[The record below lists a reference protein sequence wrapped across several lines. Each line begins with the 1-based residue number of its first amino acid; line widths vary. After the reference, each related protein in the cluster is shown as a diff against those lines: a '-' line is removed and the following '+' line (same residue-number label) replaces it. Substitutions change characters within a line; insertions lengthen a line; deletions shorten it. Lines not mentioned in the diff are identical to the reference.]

1 MFDMF
6 FSFAPRARYRCL
18 AWCLVV
24 GTSAAQAADI
34 RLDATAVQ
42 RLDVQ
47 TAVAQ
52 PAQGIPLD
60 RLPAE
65 IAAPLES
72 ARTVSAPFAGVVSG
86 VAVDEGAQVKA
97 GALLARVQSRD
108 FLAAQADL
116 QRTGSDAA
124 LAQSQAK
131 RDAALLAEGII
142 AQSRADESR
151 ARAADA
157 QARLAQARAALAG
170 IVTSGGAAGEYTLNA
185 PMAGRVLRRAVS
197 PGQVVGA
204 FDLAFV
210 LAADARVDVL
220 FQVPV
225 ARRAALAP
233 GLTVEMEDGAQAQ
246 VVTVGAATDAASQS
260 LRLRARLPAS
270 AHWRVGERTTVR
282 LLLPAPPDALRV
294 PLAALLPDGERT
306 LVFVAT
312 PAEGGGAQYRALPV
326 ERLGS
331 DARDAVVRGEL
342 KAGDAVVVRGVSA
355 LKPLLQ

>member
-1 MFDMF
+1 ML
-6 FSFAPRARYRCL
+6 FSSRRYWL
-18 AWCLVV
+18 WCLLAGAGAV
-24 GTSAAQAADI
+24 QAADI
-34 RLDATAVQ
+34 RLDAAQVQ

-47 TAVAQ
+47 TATAQ
-52 PAQGIPLD
+52 PAPGIPLD

-86 VAVDEGAQVKA
+86 VAVDEGAVVKA

-116 QRTGSDAA
+116 QRGSSDAA

-142 AQSRADESR
+142 ARSRADETR
-151 ARAADA
+151 ARSADA
-157 QARLAQARAALAG
+157 QARLAQARAGLSG
-170 IVTSGGAAGEYTLNA
+170 IDAARDGAAGEYTLRA

-204 FDLAFV
+204 FDLAVV

-225 ARRAALAP
+225 AQRAALAP
-233 GLTVEMEDGAQAQ
+233 GLAVEMEDGTQGQ

-294 PLAALLPDGERT
+294 PLAALLPDGDRT

-312 PAEGGGAQYRALPV
+312 PADGGGAQYRAIPV
-326 ERLGS
+326 TRLGA

-342 KAGDAVVVRGVSA
+342 KAGDAVVVHGVSA
-355 LKPLLQ
+355 LKPLMTQ

>member
-1 MFDMF
+1 MS
-6 FSFAPRARYRCL
+6 FSFTQRARCGWLACCL
-18 AWCLVV
+18 LA
-24 GTSAAQAADI
+24 GAGAAQAAGDI
-34 RLDATAVQ
+34 RLDAAQVQ

-47 TAVAQ
+47 TEAAQ

-65 IAAPLES
+65 VAAPLETS
-72 ARTVSAPFAGVVSG
+72 RTVSAPFAGVVSG
-86 VAVDEGAQVKA
+86 VAVDDGAAVKA

-116 QRTGSDAA
+116 RRSGSDAA
-124 LAQSQAK
+124 LAQSQAQ

-142 AQSRADESR
+142 ASARADESR

-157 QARLAQARAALAG
+157 QARLQQARAALAG
-170 IVTSGGAAGEYTLNA
+170 IDAARDSAAGEYTLRA
-185 PMAGRVLRRAVS
+185 PITGRVLRRAVS
-197 PGQVVGA
+197 PGQVVDA
-204 FDLAFV
+204 FAPAFV

-233 GLTVEMEDGAQAQ
+233 GLTVEMEDGAQGQ
-246 VVTVGAATDAASQS
+246 VVTVAAASDAASQS
-260 LRLRARLPAS
+260 LRLRARLSAQ

-282 LLLPAPPDALRV
+282 LLLPAPEGALSV

-312 PAEGGGAQYRALPV
+312 QAEGAMQYRALPV
-326 ERLGS
+326 ERLGA
-331 DARDAVVRGEL
+331 DARNAVVRGAL

-355 LKPLLQ
+355 LKPLLVQ